1 MDDRG
6 RFADTGDSVQITA
19 EVLVSLPKNNP
30 DQSRRSFLATA
41 AVAASA
47 ALVGLKPPAARA
59 AGESLPHLSESD
71 PLAKSLGY
79 RSNAQSV
86 DKSKF
91 PTYKAGE
98 RCAECRF
105 FQGTPGEKS
114 GYGGCQIF
122 AGYSVN
128 ADGWCAS
135 FNARG

>member
-1 MDDRG
+1 M
-6 RFADTGDSVQITA
+6 
-19 EVLVSLPKNNP
+19 SLPKNNP
-30 DQSRRSFLATA
+30 DPSRRSFLATA

-47 ALVGLKPPAARA
+47 ALVGLKPPSARA

-79 RSNAQSV
+79 QSSAQSV

-98 RCAECRF
+98 RCGMCRF
-105 FQGTPGEKS
+105 FQGTPAEKS

>member
-1 MDDRG
+1 
-6 RFADTGDSVQITA
+6 
-19 EVLVSLPKNNP
+19 VSLPKNNP
-30 DQSRRSFLATA
+30 NPSRRSFLATA

-59 AGESLPHLSESD
+59 AGENLPHLSESD

-79 RSNAQSV
+79 QSKAAKV

-105 FQGTPGEKS
+105 FQGTAGEKS
-114 GYGGCQIF
+114 GFGGCQIF
-122 AGYSVN
+122 AGYSVD

-135 FNARG
+135 FNARS